1 MAYIQQKTN
10 KKGETVYKIKV
21 SCGYSIDGK
30 QITHTKTYKPNPK
43 MTPKQIEKELNRQV
57 VLFEQDIKNSNI
69 AKRTA
74 KFEEIAKEWLAF
86 EKKRGEIKIS
96 SLQVYKGIQARIYK
110 SIGHIPIDKINKA
123 IIQNFIFDI
132 ADGKDGGKPLTTKT
146 QKNYLIFISNVCNY
160 AIDYVNAIK
169 ENPCKRIEFRKTE
182 TKERK
187 TYSIEEEI
195 TLLQRFKDRNV
206 PIHYIVYYMLL
217 IYLGLRKG
225 EALGLEWGDFDLE
238 KGTVFVQR
246 QVQYQNSSTGVYIS
260 TPKTKNS
267 IRNLVVP
274 KEILDLLP
282 ELKAEQEQTKINVGD
297 NWHDSDLL
305 FTTWNGEPMRP
316 NRPYAWLKKFC
327 EREKLPFK
335 SLHSFRHSLVTNLIH
350 NNVDVATVSN
360 IVGHSNANIT
370 YSVYTH
376 EVKQST
382 VYGCNKMSDLLKNN
396 EP

>member
-1 MAYIQQKTN
+1 MN
-10 KKGETVYKIKV
+10 LE
-21 SCGYSIDGK
+21 
-30 QITHTKTYKPNPK
+30 
-43 MTPKQIEKELNRQV
+43 
-57 VLFEQDIKNSNI
+57 
-69 AKRTA
+69 
-74 KFEEIAKEWLAF
+74 
-86 EKKRGEIKIS
+86 
-96 SLQVYKGIQARIYK
+96 
-110 SIGHIPIDKINKA
+110 
-123 IIQNFIFDI
+123 
-132 ADGKDGGKPLTTKT
+132 
-146 QKNYLIFISNVCNY
+146 
-160 AIDYVNAIK
+160 
-169 ENPCKRIEFRKTE
+169 KTE

-206 PIHYIVYYMLL
+206 PIHYIVYYMIL

-246 QVQYQNSSTGVYIS
+246 QVQYQNSSTDVYIS

-267 IRNLVVP
+267 IRNLLVP

-282 ELKAEQEQTKINVGD
+282 EPKAEQEQTKIDVGD

-316 NRPYAWLKKFC
+316 NRLYAWLKKFC

-335 SLHSFRHSLVTNLIH
+335 SLYSFRHSLVTNLIH

-376 EVKQST
+376 EIKQST
-382 VYGCNKMSDLLKNN
+382 IYGCNKMSDLLKNN